1 MNFNV
6 GIMKVY
12 LVSVRIFFKDNNTD
26 YAMAFDPKDNNDLKL
41 FINYDDAKNA
51 FNNSCKFYRD
61 NFHVTEEDISCN
73 NELTIIFYNKYHTAR
88 YIVSLIEKEVR

>member
-1 MNFNV
+1 M
-6 GIMKVY
+6 
-12 LVSVRIFFKDNNTD
+12 D
-26 YAMAFDPKDNNDLKL
+26 YSMAFDPKDNNDLKL
-41 FINYDDAKNA
+41 FINYDDAKNV